1 MKSFT
6 QLEFRRLV
14 VVANR
19 LPFKFVEKEGTYV
32 AEQNSGGLVSA
43 ILALSGKQNKTDDSS
58 NNIIWIG
65 TGDVPEKFEN
75 PTGFELLN
83 VDVPKALYNDYYEG
97 FANDTIWPLFHYF
110 PNLVSFNQS
119 TFQAYTEVNR
129 LFSNKIAE
137 LVQPDDLIWIHD
149 YQLMLLPAM
158 VRENFPSANIGFFLH
173 IPFPSYEL
181 FKLFPRKWREAILNG
196 IIGADLIGFHTNDYT
211 QHFLKSVKRTLGY
224 DCSQNIIHKE
234 DRISRADAF
243 PIGIDYDKFHVQTD
257 PKISEEKEKLTEL
270 LKNSKLIFSVDRL
283 DYTKGILNRVLAFE
297 YFLDNFPHWQGKV
310 VFNMVVIPSRDS
322 IQSYKDMKNEI
333 EANVGRINGKFSD
346 LSWRPIIYQ
355 YKSLSFHELV
365 ALYSTSD
372 VGLITP
378 LRDGMNLVAK
388 EYVASQTERV
398 GILILSEMAGA
409 SSELTEALIINPT
422 DVEEVAE
429 SINKALEMPEDEKR
443 NKVLRMQKRI
453 MDYDVFTWADD
464 FFSQAGEI
472 HQQQEMLQAR
482 YVDAKILDHISSAY
496 KESRTRLIFL
506 DYDGTLIPF
515 AKFPEE
521 AILNE
526 PARNVLEVLASDAK
540 NKLVIISG
548 RDKDFLESQFQGMN
562 LTLVAEHGLFIKHPH
577 EEWKSMIHLETIWK
591 EKVFPVLKDY
601 VDRCSGSFIEEKN
614 ASLVWHYRNV
624 DEDFVQVRIHELK
637 DDLFEILKNESKL
650 VLLEGNKILEV
661 KSTVYDKGT
670 TATTLLSQRNYDFIL
685 AIGDD
690 RTDEDLFEVLPES
703 AFTIKVGTTMSVARF
718 NLKSQHLVYD
728 FFESLTGN
736 RQSTEIM

>member
-6 QLEFRRLV
+6 QLEFKRLI

-19 LPFKFVEKEGTYV
+19 LPFKFVQKDDTYI

-43 ILALSGKQNKTDDSS
+43 ILALSEKKNKTGGSK
-58 NNIIWIG
+58 NNILWIG

-83 VDVPKALYNDYYEG
+83 VEVPKPLYNDYYEG

-110 PNLVSFNQS
+110 PSLVSFNQS

-129 LFSNKIAE
+129 LFCNKIAE
-137 LVQPDDLIWIHD
+137 LVRTDDMIWIHD

-158 VRENFPSANIGFFLH
+158 VRELYPHANIGFFLH

-181 FKLFPRKWREAILNG
+181 FKLLPRKWRESILNG
-196 IIGADLIGFHTNDYT
+196 VIGADLIGFHTNDYT

-224 DCSQNIIHKE
+224 DCSQNTIHKE

-257 PKISEEKEKLTEL
+257 PNISKEKEKLKEL
-270 LKNSKLIFSVDRL
+270 LKDSKLIFSVDRL

-297 YFLDNFPHWQGKV
+297 YFLDNYPDWQGKV
-310 VFNMVVIPSRDS
+310 IFNMVVIPSRDN

-346 LSWRPIIYQ
+346 LTWRPIIYQ
-355 YKSLSFHELV
+355 YKSLSFSELV
-365 ALYSTSD
+365 ALYATSD

-398 GILILSEMAGA
+398 GFLILSEMAGA

-429 SINKALEMPEDEKR
+429 AINKALEMPDAEKR
-443 NKVLRMQKRI
+443 NKVSRMQQRLSE
-453 MDYDVFTWADD
+453 YNVFTWADD

-472 HQQQEMLQAR
+472 HHQQEALQAR
-482 YVDAKILDHISSAY
+482 YVDNKILDNIKQAY
-496 KESRTRLIFL
+496 QQARSRIIFL

-515 AKFPEE
+515 AKYPEQ
-521 AILNE
+521 AVLNDQARDILN
-526 PARNVLEVLASDAK
+526 LLSSDFK
-540 NKLVIISG
+540 NKIVIISG
-548 RDKDFLESQFQGMN
+548 RDKDFLESQFMGMN
-562 LTLVAEHGLFIKHPH
+562 LTLVAEHGLFIKHAH
-577 EEWKSMIHLETIWK
+577 EDWKSMIHLETGWK

-624 DEDFVQVRIHELK
+624 DEDFVQLRIHELK

-650 VLLEGNKILEV
+650 VLIEGNKILEV

-670 TATTLLSQRNYDFIL
+670 TATSLLSQRNYGFIM

-690 RTDEDLFEVLPES
+690 RTDEDLFEVLPDS
-703 AFTIKVGTTMSVARF
+703 AFSIKVGTTMSVARF
-718 NLKSQHLVYD
+718 NLNSQALVYD
-728 FFESLTGN
+728 FFQALT
-736 RQSTEIM
+736 S